1 MHPAQ
6 STRLSALFSLCIN
19 RSADGIAL
27 DLKIPPRTNSI
38 HLSDVYMHPNLI
50 NSICPDDGDTGR
62 HDKCLWNP
70 LSFDPVASQF
80 SSYAA
85 FQDTAVVRP
94 LVSDVP
100 VDAELIDAH
109 DQLSQQIAGDYY
121 PCTGAISVFAKKGYR
136 FGLFPELASDHAV
149 RAVCHDLYEFCHE
162 FPLIDD
168 QLNTFIAMFRGPA
181 IESEQ
186 HFEDLLWSQLQAMHA
201 IDSDFFVWDKSVDS
215 DPMNNNF
222 SFSIGGRAMFVIG
235 MHPKASRLARTARYP
250 TMVFNLHEQFERL
263 RARGK
268 FETMKQI
275 IRAREM
281 AFQGSINP
289 MLKNFGESS
298 EASQYSG
305 RPVSDNWPC
314 PFHAH
319 KKDET

>member
-1 MHPAQ
+1 M
-6 STRLSALFSLCIN
+6 
-19 RSADGIAL
+19 
-27 DLKIPPRTNSI
+27 
-38 HLSDVYMHPNLI
+38 
-50 NSICPDDGDTGR
+50 
-62 HDKCLWNP
+62 
-70 LSFDPVASQF
+70 ASQF

-94 LVSDVP
+94 LAPDVP
-100 VDAELIDAH
+100 VDAELTDAH
-109 DQLSQQIAGDYY
+109 DQLRQQISGDSY
-121 PCTGAISVFAKKGYR
+121 PCTGAISVFAQKGYR
-136 FGLFPELASDHAV
+136 FGLFPELACDSAV

-162 FPLIDD
+162 FPIIDD
-168 QLNTFIAMFRGPA
+168 QFITFIAMFRGPA
-181 IESEQ
+181 IQSEQ

-201 IDSDFFVWDKSVDS
+201 IDSDFFAWDKSVDS
-215 DPMNNNF
+215 DPKNNNF

-235 MHPKASRLARTARYP
+235 MHPKASRLARTFRYP

-305 RPVSDNWPC
+305 RAVSDNWPC

>member
-1 MHPAQ
+1 MQ
-6 STRLSALFSLCIN
+6 
-19 RSADGIAL
+19 
-27 DLKIPPRTNSI
+27 
-38 HLSDVYMHPNLI
+38 PNLI
-50 NSICPDDGDTGR
+50 NTIRTDSGDIAR
-62 HDKCLWNP
+62 RDKCLWNP
-70 LSFDPVASQF
+70 LSADPVASRF

-85 FQDTAVVRP
+85 FQGTAVVRP
-94 LVSDVP
+94 LVPDGP
-100 VDAELIDAH
+100 VDAELTEAH
-109 DQLSQQIAGDYY
+109 DQLREQIFGEYY
-121 PCTGAISVFAKKGYR
+121 PCVGAHSAFSRKGYR
-136 FGLFPELASDHAV
+136 FGLFPELASDSAV

-162 FPLIDD
+162 FPIIDD
-168 QLNTFIAMFRGPA
+168 HLITFIAMFRGPA

-201 IDSDFFVWDKSVDS
+201 IDSDFFAWDKSVVS
-215 DPMNNNF
+215 DPKNNHF
-222 SFSIGGRAMFVIG
+222 SFSIGGRGMYVIG
-235 MHPKASRLARTARYP
+235 MHPKASRLARTVRYP
-250 TMVFNLHEQFERL
+250 TLVFNLHEQFERL

-281 AFQGSINP
+281 ASQGSINP

-305 RPVSDNWPC
+305 RAVSENWSC

>member
-1 MHPAQ
+1 M
-6 STRLSALFSLCIN
+6 
-19 RSADGIAL
+19 
-27 DLKIPPRTNSI
+27 
-38 HLSDVYMHPNLI
+38 
-50 NSICPDDGDTGR
+50 
-62 HDKCLWNP
+62 
-70 LSFDPVASQF
+70 
-80 SSYAA
+80 
-85 FQDTAVVRP
+85 
-94 LVSDVP
+94 
-100 VDAELIDAH
+100 
-109 DQLSQQIAGDYY
+109 
-121 PCTGAISVFAKKGYR
+121 FAKKGYR

-235 MHPKASRLARTARYP
+235 MHPKASRLARTFRYP

-281 AFQGSINP
+281 ASQGSINP

-305 RPVSDNWPC
+305 RAVSANWPC

>member
-1 MHPAQ
+1 MRHA
-6 STRLSALFSLCIN
+6 RLPNASVIYN
-19 RSADGIAL
+19 
-27 DLKIPPRTNSI
+27 
-38 HLSDVYMHPNLI
+38 MHPNLI
-50 NSICPDDGDTGR
+50 NSTRTDGGDIAR
-62 HDKCLWNP
+62 HDTCLWNP
-70 LSFDPVASQF
+70 LSVDPAARQF

-85 FQDTAVVRP
+85 FKDTAVVRP
-94 LVSDVP
+94 LVPDVP

-109 DQLSQQIAGDYY
+109 DQLCQQIAGDYY
-121 PCTGAISVFAKKGYR
+121 PCTGAISVFAQKGYR
-136 FGLFPELASDHAV
+136 FGLFPELACDNAV

-162 FPLIDD
+162 FPIIDD
-168 QLNTFIAMFRGPA
+168 QLITFIAMFRGPA

-186 HFEDLLWSQLQAMHA
+186 HFEDMLWIQLQAMHA
-201 IDSDFFVWDKSVDS
+201 IDSDFFAWDKSVDS

-235 MHPKASRLARTARYP
+235 MHPKASRLARTFRYP
-250 TMVFNLHEQFERL
+250 TMVFNLHEQFECL

-281 AFQGSINP
+281 KFQGSINP

-305 RPVSDNWPC
+305 RAVSGNWPC

>member
-1 MHPAQ
+1 
-6 STRLSALFSLCIN
+6 
-19 RSADGIAL
+19 
-27 DLKIPPRTNSI
+27 
-38 HLSDVYMHPNLI
+38 MHPNLI
-50 NSICPDDGDTGR
+50 NSTSTDGRDFAR
-62 HDKCLWNP
+62 RDKCLWNP
-70 LSFDPVASQF
+70 LSVDPVASQY

-94 LVSDVP
+94 LVPDAP
-100 VDAELIDAH
+100 VDTELINAH
-109 DQLSQQIAGDYY
+109 DQLSQQIAGDY
-121 PCTGAISVFAKKGYR
+121 PCTGAISVFAQKNYR
-136 FGLFPELASDHAV
+136 FGFFPELSCDKAV

-162 FPLIDD
+162 FPITDD
-168 QLNTFIAMFRGPA
+168 QLTTFIGMFRGPA
-181 IESEQ
+181 IASEQ
-186 HFEDLLWSQLQAMHA
+186 HFEALLWTQLQAMYA
-201 IDSDFFVWDKSVDS
+201 IDSDFFAWDKTVDS
-215 DPMNNNF
+215 DPKTNNF

-235 MHPKASRLARTARYP
+235 MHPKASRLARTFRYP

-281 AFQGSINP
+281 TLQGSINP

-305 RPVSDNWPC
+305 RAVSGNWPC

-319 KKDET
+319 TKDET

>member
-1 MHPAQ
+1 MTWNT
-6 STRLSALFSLCIN
+6 STPV
-19 RSADGIAL
+19 RSTTT
-27 DLKIPPRTNSI
+27 KIYF
-38 HLSDVYMHPNLI
+38 HWGDFYMQPNLV
-50 NSICPDDGDTGR
+50 NSTLTDGGDTAR
-62 HDKCLWNP
+62 PDKCLWNP
-70 LSFDPVASQF
+70 LSGDPVASQF

-85 FQDTAVVRP
+85 FKDTAVVRP
-94 LVSDVP
+94 LVSDILVEA
-100 VDAELIDAH
+100 DLIDAH
-109 DQLSQQIAGDYY
+109 DQLNQQIAGDY
-121 PCTGAISVFAKKGYR
+121 PCTGAISVFAQKGYR
-136 FGLFPELASDHAV
+136 FGLFPELGCDHAV

-162 FPLIDD
+162 FPITDD
-168 QLNTFIAMFRGPA
+168 QLITFIAIFRGPA

-186 HFEDLLWSQLQAMHA
+186 HFEDMLWSQLQAMHA
-201 IDSDFFVWDKSVDS
+201 IDSDFFAWDKSVES

-235 MHPKASRLARTARYP
+235 MHPKASRLARTFKYP

-281 AFQGSINP
+281 TLQGSINP

-305 RPVSDNWPC
+305 RAVSGNWPC

-319 KKDET
+319 TKDET